1 MKFSKVAA
9 SRDVGPLMFVE
20 RLRCSPPPPSK
31 TNSKASKTLIVI
43 QGINLGKIM
52 IVEKLI

>member
-20 RLRCSPPPPSK
+20 RLRCSPPPSK